1 MTSKHQKIAEG
12 HSCLQ
17 IKQKHKNYPSGYYQI
32 NIEGNS
38 VSAYCDMDTDEGK
51 LNGKLF

>member
-1 MTSKHQKIAEG
+1 MTPKHQKG

-17 IKQKHKNYPSGYYQI
+17 IKQKHKNWPSGYYWI
-32 NIEGNS
+32 KIAGNIVS
-38 VSAYCDMDTDEGK
+38 VYCDMDTDEGK